1 MAAEQRRARS
11 GDVGGASGAT
21 RRVFLLALA
30 GGVAGAG
37 GLLAGCG
44 PSPAAGSAAA
54 GASAP
59 APSSSSAPPVRVS
72 LAVDGVDA
80 AAAGDVTST
89 RPVVRPTVSGGALQS
104 VVVTAADGTQ
114 VAGAS
119 AADGAWSPAEALDR
133 GASYTAVA
141 TAAGA
146 GEGAGGQ
153 PVSARLSFTV
163 AGADQVAGVKMMPLD
178 GEVVGVGMP
187 VALIFAVPVPVAD
200 RAGVTGAVSVS
211 TKAPDGSAVEGA
223 WRWVTDSEVHWRPR
237 VYWPA
242 GTAVSVKAPMTQ
254 VRVGGRWG
262 SSDRAADFSVGDA
275 HVSTADTDSH
285 QMTVRV
291 NGAVARVIPISAGRE
306 DADPAFVTR
315 SGVHLVLEKHADF
328 LMDGRTVGQDYATQ
342 VKWATRIANSGEFVH
357 GAPWSVAAQGH
368 RNVSHGCLN
377 VSDANAKW
385 FFDLSRRGDVVEV
398 TGTDRAM
405 ELTNGLGDWVL
416 SWEQWTAPQT

>member
-1 MAAEQRRARS
+1 M
-11 GDVGGASGAT
+11 
-21 RRVFLLALA
+21 
-30 GGVAGAG
+30 
-37 GLLAGCG
+37 AGCG
-44 PSPAAGSAAA
+44 PSGSSAAGSPSS
-54 GASAP
+54 SAP
-59 APSSSSAPPVRVS
+59 APVPVQVQV
-72 LAVDGVDA
+72 AVDGVS
-80 AAAGDVTST
+80 AGQVASR
-89 RPVVRPTVSGGALQS
+89 RPVVRASVTGGSLAS
-104 VVVTAADGTQ
+104 VVVTG
-114 VAGAS
+114 
-119 AADGAWSPAEALDR
+119 ADGAAVEGSLGSDGTWSPTAPLAL
-133 GASYTAVA
+133 GAAYTATA
-141 TAAGA
+141 TAAPAGA
-146 GEGAGGQ
+146 AASSSPSGSGSASPSATGAAAAPGAA
-153 PVSARLSFTV
+153 SAQVAFTV

-242 GTAVSVKAPMTQ
+242 GTVVSVKAAMTQ

-262 SSDRAADFSVGDA
+262 SSDRAADFTVGDA